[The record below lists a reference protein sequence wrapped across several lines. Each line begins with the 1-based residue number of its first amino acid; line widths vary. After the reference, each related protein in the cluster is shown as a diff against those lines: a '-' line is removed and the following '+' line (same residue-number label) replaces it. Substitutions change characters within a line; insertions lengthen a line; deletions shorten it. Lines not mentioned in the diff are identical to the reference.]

1 MDDNIAIVTI
11 MVVAILSAVVLI
23 LSSRW
28 LRSRARQP
36 AGADEIGAAESV
48 ALLSNENEA
57 LRGQVGVLRERLE
70 VLERIAT
77 DPATRTAH
85 EIEQLR

>member
-11 MVVAILSAVVLI
+11 RVVAIRSSVALI
-23 LSSRW
+23 RSSRW
-28 LRSRARQP
+28 LRSRSGQATA
-36 AGADEIGAAESV
+36 AGEAESV